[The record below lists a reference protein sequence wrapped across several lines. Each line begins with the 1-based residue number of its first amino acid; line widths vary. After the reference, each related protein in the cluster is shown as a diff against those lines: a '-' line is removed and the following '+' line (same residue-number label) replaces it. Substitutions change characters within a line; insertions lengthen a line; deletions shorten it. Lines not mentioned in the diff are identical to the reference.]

1 MPTPPPNYDCTQTN
15 VSYALRMTA
24 AAATL
29 LLASCILITDGGT
42 RLAYEVVD
50 GAERLRKSD
59 LERLEVVHEP
69 LSVLSGVKGPYEVV
83 FQQTVDCERCGSLW
97 VGGLGSE
104 GGGGTTSYHRRFVVV
119 PKTLRIEK
127 LKGQPTVIVLRKV
140 SDDIQVEGLR

>member
-1 MPTPPPNYDCTQTN
+1 
-15 VSYALRMTA
+15 
-24 AAATL
+24 
-29 LLASCILITDGGT
+29 
-42 RLAYEVVD
+42 
-50 GAERLRKSD
+50 
-59 LERLEVVHEP
+59 
-69 LSVLSGVKGPYEVV
+69 
-83 FQQTVDCERCGSLW
+83 